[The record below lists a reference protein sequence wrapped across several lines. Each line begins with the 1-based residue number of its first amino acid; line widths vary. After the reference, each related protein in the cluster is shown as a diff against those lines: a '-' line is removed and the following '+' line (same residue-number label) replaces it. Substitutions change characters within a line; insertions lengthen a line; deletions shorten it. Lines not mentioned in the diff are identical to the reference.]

1 MKRKER
7 VIMVHEFINT
17 DCRGKE
23 NKFSEL
29 FAKFQEEFELETE
42 FNPDIKTNR
51 YLWNLRQT
59 KIKQLET
66 YLNYQ
71 NKKKE
76 TLDLYTDFVAN
87 FSQDTTW
94 ALL

>member
-1 MKRKER
+1 MDRKER
-7 VIMVHEFINT
+7 VKKVHEFINNE
-17 DCRGKE
+17 CRGKE
-23 NKFSEL
+23 SKFNEL
-29 FAKFQEEFELETE
+29 YTKFQEEFELETE

-66 YLNYQ
+66 YLHYQ
-71 NKKKE
+71 GNKKD
-76 TLDLYTDFVAN
+76 TFDLYTDFVSN

-94 ALL
+94 ALH